1 MAGPLISTR
10 WLACSRPNPQA
21 RVRLF
26 CFPYAG
32 GGASVFHTWPEKL
45 PTTVE
50 VCAVHLP
57 GRENRLSES
66 PFTCLSPLV
75 HTLTEAL
82 LPHLT
87 TPFAFFGHSMGALI
101 AFELA
106 RELRRQ
112 HGPSPVHLFV
122 SGRGAPQMPP
132 PEPPIHALPEPQFI
146 AKLQHFN
153 GTPKEVLEHPELMQ
167 LLIPT
172 LRADFAV
179 CENYPYATDAPIDCS
194 ISAFGGLQDRKVS
207 RERLEAWRDQSRASF
222 SLCMFPGDHFF
233 LHAAEPLLLETIAQI
248 LLQQLWMIV

>member
-1 MAGPLISTR
+1 MAGPSISTR
-10 WLACSRPNPQA
+10 WLACSKPNPQA

-32 GGASVFHTWPEKL
+32 GGASVFHTWAEKL

-57 GRENRLSES
+57 GREIRLSES
-66 PFTCLSPLV
+66 PFTRLSPLV

-101 AFELA
+101 GFELA
-106 RELRRQ
+106 RQLRRQ

-122 SGRGAPQMPP
+122 SGREAPQLQSL
-132 PEPPIHALPEPQFI
+132 EPPIHALPEPQFI
-146 AKLQHFN
+146 AELQRFN
-153 GTPKEVLEHPELMQ
+153 GTPKEVLEHPDLMQ

-179 CENYPYATDAPIDCS
+179 CETYTYASDAPIDCS
-194 ISAFGGLQDRKVS
+194 ISAFGGLQDHEVS
-207 RERLEAWRDQSRASF
+207 REQLEAWRDQSRASF

-233 LHAAEPLLLETIAQI
+233 LDTAELLLLETIAQL
-248 LLQQLWMIV
+248 LLQRLCG